1 MPSSGKAARRLKIT
15 ISRGK
20 PMLLF
25 MFQPASV
32 VRFNTVQRFA
42 AGMGLAMTMMFGA
55 AHAAGT
61 ATLTAGSPPSS
72 APTTFMNV
80 KTQQI
85 EGLMPDVVK
94 EIGKREGFNVSYN
107 AVPFS
112 ALIQS
117 VVSGKI
123 DIIVAGMTPTPK
135 RAEVVDFSQ
144 PVTAFGEGII
154 VKDSNKSIY
163 RSVQD
168 MKGMTVGAPTGTDY
182 GDQLKKLGIFTE
194 VKMYDSPADMTRDV
208 ALGRIVAGFNDYPI
222 LKAQEAAGA
231 MAGTRVDD
239 AYVPME
245 KFDIAIAVKKGNS
258 ALMAKINDAL
268 TKMKADGSL
277 DAILKKWHL
286 AG

>member
-1 MPSSGKAARRLKIT
+1 M
-15 ISRGK
+15 SRST
-20 PMLLF
+20 F
-25 MFQPASV
+25 VPASTFGLRA
-32 VRFNTVQRFA
+32 VRRIAVSAGIALSMAFA
-42 AGMGLAMTMMFGA
+42 AVPHA
-55 AHAAGT
+55 AHAAD
-61 ATLTAGSPPSS
+61 APTLTAGSPPSS
-72 APTTFMNV
+72 APTTFLDV
-80 KTQQI
+80 KTQKI
-85 EGLMPDVVK
+85 EGLMPDVVR
-94 EIGKREGFNVSYN
+94 EIGRREGFAVDYN

-144 PVTAFGEGII
+144 PVTAFGEGVI
-154 VKDSNKSIY
+154 VKDSDKTNYKSP
-163 RSVQD
+163 QD
-168 MKGMTVGAPTGTDY
+168 FKGMSVGAPTGTDY
-182 GDQLKKLGIFTE
+182 GAQLLKLGIFKE

-239 AYVPME
+239 SYVPMR
-245 KFDIAIAVKKGNS
+245 KFDIAIAVKKGNTD
-258 ALMAKINDAL
+258 LLAKINEAI

-277 DAILKKWHL
+277 DAILKKWHM

>member
-1 MPSSGKAARRLKIT
+1 M
-15 ISRGK
+15 SRST
-20 PMLLF
+20 F
-25 MFQPASV
+25 VPASTFGL
-32 VRFNTVQRFA
+32 RAVQRFA
-42 AGMGLAMTMMFGA
+42 LGAGFALSMMFGGA
-55 AHAAGT
+55 AQAAD
-61 ATLTAGSPPSS
+61 APTLTAGSPPSS
-72 APTTFMNV
+72 APTTFLNV
-80 KTQQI
+80 KTQKI
-85 EGLMPDVVK
+85 EGLMPDVVR
-94 EIGKREGFNVSYN
+94 EVAKRSGFNVTYD

-154 VKDSNKSIY
+154 VKESDKINY

-168 MKGMTVGAPTGTDY
+168 LKGMSVGAPTGTDY
-182 GDQLKKLGIFTE
+182 GAQLVKLGIFKE

-245 KFDIAIAVKKGNS
+245 KFDIAIAVKRGNT
-258 ALMAKINDAL
+258 ALLAKINDAL
-268 TKMKADGSL
+268 TKMKADGTL
-277 DAILKKWHL
+277 DAILKKWHV

>member
-1 MPSSGKAARRLKIT
+1 
-15 ISRGK
+15 
-20 PMLLF
+20 MLRF
-25 MFQPASV
+25 MFQPASA
-32 VRFNTVQRFA
+32 VRFNAVQRLA
-42 AGMGLAMTMMFGA
+42 AGAGLAMSMMIGA
-55 AHAAGT
+55 AQVTHGAEA

-94 EIGKREGFNVSYN
+94 EIGKREGFNVSYD

-123 DIIVAGMTPTPK
+123 DIIVAGMTPTAR

-154 VKDSNKSIY
+154 VKDTNKTNY
-163 RSVQD
+163 KSVQD
-168 MKGMTVGAPTGTDY
+168 LKGMTVGAPTGTDY

-245 KFDIAIAVKKGNS
+245 KFDIAVAVKKGNS
-258 ALMAKINDAL
+258 ALLAKINDAL

>member
-1 MPSSGKAARRLKIT
+1 M
-15 ISRGK
+15 SRTN
-20 PMLLF
+20 LAF
-25 MFQPASV
+25 ACSA
-32 VRFNTVQRFA
+32 FA
-42 AGMGLAMTMMFGA
+42 AAATFSLLCGA
-55 AHAAGT
+55 AHADT
-61 ATLTAGSPPSS
+61 ATVTAGSPPSS
-72 APTTFMNV
+72 APTTFLDV
-80 KTQQI
+80 KTQKI
-85 EGLMPDVVK
+85 EGIMPDVVR
-94 EIGKREGFNVSYN
+94 EIGKREGFDVSYQ

-112 ALIQS
+112 ALIPA

-154 VKDSNKSIY
+154 VKESNKTNY
-163 RSVQD
+163 KSVQD
-168 MKGMTVGAPTGTDY
+168 MKGMSVGAPTGTDY
-182 GDQLKKLGIFTE
+182 GDQLVKLGIFKE

-208 ALGRIVAGFNDYPI
+208 AIGRIVAGFNDYPI

-245 KFDIAIAVKKGNS
+245 KFDIAVGVKKGNT
-258 ALMAKINDAL
+258 ALLAKVNDAL
-268 TKMKADGSL
+268 TKMKSDGTL
-277 DAILKKWHL
+277 DKILKKWHL

>member
-1 MPSSGKAARRLKIT
+1 
-15 ISRGK
+15 
-20 PMLLF
+20 MLRF
-25 MFQPASV
+25 MFQPASA
-32 VRFNTVQRFA
+32 VRFNTVHRFA
-42 AGMGLAMTMMFGA
+42 AGAGLAMTMMFGA
-55 AHAAGT
+55 AHAAHAAEG

-80 KTQQI
+80 KTQKI

-94 EIGKREGFNVSYN
+94 EIGKREGFSVSYD

-154 VKDSNKSIY
+154 VKESNKAVY

-231 MAGTRVDD
+231 MAGTRVED

-268 TKMKADGSL
+268 TKMKADGTL
-277 DAILKKWHL
+277 DTILKKWHL
-286 AG
+286 MS

>member
-1 MPSSGKAARRLKIT
+1 MLRFTSSSALQSASAHRLN
-15 ISRGK
+15 G
-20 PMLLF
+20 
-25 MFQPASV
+25 
-32 VRFNTVQRFA
+32 VQRIA
-42 AGMGLAMTMMFGA
+42 ATAGIAVVMLFGSIT
-55 AHAAGT
+55 AHANEAP
-61 ATLTAGSPPSS
+61 TLTAGSPPSS
-72 APTTFMNV
+72 APTTFMDV
-80 KTQQI
+80 RTQQI
-85 EGLMPDVVK
+85 EGLMPDVVR
-94 EIGKREGFNVSYN
+94 EIGKREGFNVSYD

-154 VKDSNKSIY
+154 VKDSNKTVY
-163 RSVQD
+163 HSVQD
-168 MKGMTVGAPTGTDY
+168 MKGMSVGAPTGTDY
-182 GDQLKKLGIFTE
+182 GDLLQKLGIFKE

-231 MAGTRVDD
+231 MAGTRVEDS
-239 AYVPME
+239 YVPMQ

-258 ALMAKINDAL
+258 ALLAKINDAL

-277 DAILKKWHL
+277 AAILKKWHL
-286 AG
+286 TS

>member
-1 MPSSGKAARRLKIT
+1 
-15 ISRGK
+15 
-20 PMLLF
+20 MLRF
-25 MFQPASV
+25 MFQPASA
-32 VRFNTVQRFA
+32 VRFNTAQRLA
-42 AGMGLAMTMMFGA
+42 ASAGLAMTMMFGA
-55 AHAAGT
+55 AHAAET

-72 APTTFMNV
+72 APTTFMDV
-80 KTQQI
+80 KTQKI

-94 EIGKREGFNVSYN
+94 EIGKREGFNVSYD

-154 VKDSNKSIY
+154 VKDTNKAVY
-163 RSVQD
+163 HSVQD
-168 MKGMTVGAPTGTDY
+168 LKGTVVGAPTGTDY
-182 GDQLKKLGIFTE
+182 GDQLVKLGIFKE

-208 ALGRIVAGFNDYPI
+208 VLGRITAGFSDYPI
-222 LKAQEAAGA
+222 LKAQEASGGLRGA
-231 MAGTRVDD
+231 RVVDD
-239 AYVPME
+239 YVPMQ
-245 KFDIAIAVKKGNS
+245 KFDIAIAVKKGNA
-258 ALMAKINDAL
+258 ALLAKINDAL

-277 DAILKKWHL
+277 NAILKKWNL
-286 AG
+286 AS